1 MSYVNSEIEL
11 FPTYKKFLLDN
22 SVLEYNIGAYLHDLE
37 VGYIFFK
44 MIERVL
50 SKK

>member
-37 VGYIFFK
+37 VGRDFLHSVK
-44 MIERVL
+44 KVL
-50 SKK
+50 SI